1 MTKRNHPRLGLGEEL
16 NGQEE
21 QPMESSKEE
30 KLGTFLEQNRAE
42 RVGKKAGS
50 GVGKGSITLGLKR
63 PWYRVWFLF

>member
-1 MTKRNHPRLGLGEEL
+1 
-16 NGQEE
+16 
-21 QPMESSKEE
+21 MESSKEE